1 MKMANEKRLIDAN
14 AFFAEIER
22 RFCVNCDYFD
32 GKCEECLCLKVGD
45 MLANT
50 PTVDAVE
57 EVRSRVDDTI
67 FEVDPEHGVVK
78 HKIYE
83 VCVVYKTTAT
93 DDNGMEWDDFYT
105 SDDID
110 TAYKTRQEA
119 EANLCSYGE
128 RKET

>member
-1 MKMANEKRLIDAN
+1 MSTEKRLIDAN

-57 EVRSRVDDTI
+57 VCRCKDCNEYDEET
-67 FEVDPEHGVVK
+67 GK
-78 HKIYE
+78 CYWWLHK
-83 VCVVYKTTAT
+83 
-93 DDNGMEWDDFYT
+93 MESDDF
-105 SDDID
+105 
-110 TAYKTRQEA
+110 
-119 EANLCSYGE
+119 CSYGE
-128 RKET
+128 RREGE

>member
-1 MKMANEKRLIDAN
+1 MPNEKRLIDYEQAKR
-14 AFFAEIER
+14 ATYEEIFWSESEQAVVR
-22 RFCVNCDYFD
+22 HF
-32 GKCEECLCLKVGD
+32 
-45 MLANT
+45 LAKL
-50 PTVDAVE
+50 PKVDAVE

-128 RKET
+128 RKAGE